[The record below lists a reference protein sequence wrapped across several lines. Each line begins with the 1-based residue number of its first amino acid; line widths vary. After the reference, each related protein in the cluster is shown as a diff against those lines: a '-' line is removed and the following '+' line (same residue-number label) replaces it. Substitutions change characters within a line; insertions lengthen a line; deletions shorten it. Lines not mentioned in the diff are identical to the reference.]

1 MKQSNE
7 SHRVVRQNDQTV
19 QKSQKHDANLRKNST
34 LYFQIGLIMCLLTS
48 YAALEM
54 TFATTVE
61 NYVTMK
67 VDDFEDVEY
76 VMDEFEIYEEPKK
89 REPVVEKKQSK
100 LITDEI
106 KVDDKETD
114 EAENELDLI
123 TEEVAPEKKQVLSE
137 DDSILDFVEPVEVPT
152 NIMAVQ
158 KVPIYPGCEK
168 SKNNEERRKCMSN
181 KLSKLISKK
190 FDSDLGAELGLSGK
204 QKIYVSFKIN
214 KQGEVEIL
222 KTRGPHKKLER
233 EANRVVGKIP
243 VMKPGKNN
251 DKPVEVLYNLPIT
264 LSIQD

>member
-7 SHRVVRQNDQTV
+7 SRGVVRQNDQTA
-19 QKSQKHDANLRKNST
+19 QKSQKHDVNLRKNST
-34 LYFQIGLIMCLLTS
+34 LYFQIGLIMCLLAS
-48 YAALEM
+48 YTALEM

-61 NYVTMK
+61 SYASMEIN
-67 VDDFEDVEY
+67 DPEDVEY
-76 VMDEFEIYEEPKK
+76 VMDEFEIYEEPKE

-100 LITDEI
+100 LITDEVKI
-106 KVDDKETD
+106 DEKETK
-114 EAENELDLI
+114 EAEKELDLI
-123 TEEVAPEKKQVLSE
+123 TEEAAPEKKQVLSPE
-137 DDSILDFVEPVEVPT
+137 DDSLDIVEPVEEPT

-168 SKNNEERRKCMSN
+168 SKNNDERRKCMSS

-264 LSIQD
+264 LNVQY